1 MLDLRA
7 SDSRFAGMT
16 EVGVLVV
23 GAAALDP
30 VVEGN
35 EKVLQ

>member
-1 MLDLRA
+1 
-7 SDSRFAGMT
+7 MT